1 MIEGALVRVSAR
13 MGMVQ
18 PAAGPTGGDDDGEDE
33 PAGASGAGA
42 DATAEAVGR
51 EAAAAAADAAAASA
65 ASAAAVPLR
74 PLSAPPVA
82 CLVIGMAGSG
92 KTTLMRALS
101 DRMGVLGQVPY
112 IINADPAV
120 AHVPYVANIDIRDAV
135 NYKEVMKQYG
145 LGPNGAILTA
155 LNLFATKFDQV
166 LELCKRRADEVS
178 HVLVDTPGQIEAFTW
193 SASGQIITE
202 SVASEMPTCVL
213 FVLDVPRSRSPT
225 TFMSNMLYA
234 CSILYKTRLP
244 IVVVLNKTDVA
255 KADDLVGWM
264 RDFELFQKAL
274 DDDRDA
280 TYASTLTRS
289 MSLALDEFYAGL
301 EVVPVSAA
309 TGDGLDALVGAITRA
324 ATEFEEGYALE
335 AKASLAARQ
344 EQAEKDRA
352 ASLARL
358 QADVEG
364 RPAPEQASG
373 EAAPIGLSDAAGS
386 GLRTS
391 MGREVVD
398 ALESVREEGGAAART
413 RGELMRE
420 APALGVFANG
430 RRMPGWEPSADEVAA
445 AQSAE
450 AIAAMG
456 AAEEE
461 EDEEV
466 EEGEEEALQA
476 VREMARAMRD
486 KAAADKAAADKA
498 AEA

>member
-1 MIEGALVRVSAR
+1 
-13 MGMVQ
+13 
-18 PAAGPTGGDDDGEDE
+18 
-33 PAGASGAGA
+33 
-42 DATAEAVGR
+42 
-51 EAAAAAADAAAASA
+51 
-65 ASAAAVPLR
+65 
-74 PLSAPPVA
+74 
-82 CLVIGMAGSG
+82 
-92 KTTLMRALS
+92 
-101 DRMGVLGQVPY
+101 
-112 IINADPAV
+112 
-120 AHVPYVANIDIRDAV
+120 
-135 NYKEVMKQYG
+135 
-145 LGPNGAILTA
+145 
-155 LNLFATKFDQV
+155 
-166 LELCKRRADEVS
+166 
-178 HVLVDTPGQIEAFTW
+178 
-193 SASGQIITE
+193 
-202 SVASEMPTCVL
+202 
-213 FVLDVPRSRSPT
+213 
-225 TFMSNMLYA
+225 
-234 CSILYKTRLP
+234 
-244 IVVVLNKTDVA
+244 
-255 KADDLVGWM
+255 M

-364 RPAPEQASG
+364 RPAPEPASG

-430 RRMPGWEPSADEVAA
+430 RRMPGWEPSDDEVAA

-450 AIAAMG
+450 AVAAMG

-498 AEA
+498 AADKAAEA

>member
-1 MIEGALVRVSAR
+1 
-13 MGMVQ
+13 
-18 PAAGPTGGDDDGEDE
+18 
-33 PAGASGAGA
+33 
-42 DATAEAVGR
+42 
-51 EAAAAAADAAAASA
+51 
-65 ASAAAVPLR
+65 
-74 PLSAPPVA
+74 
-82 CLVIGMAGSG
+82 MAGSG

-430 RRMPGWEPSADEVAA
+430 RRMPGWEPSDDEVAA

-450 AIAAMG
+450 AVAAIG

-486 KAAADKAAADKA
+486 KAAADKAA
-498 AEA
+498 EA